1 MQVLSQFHDLILCII
16 SALEARDPYTSHHSS
31 RVAEMTETI
40 CELMGLDEEEKE
52 IYHIAAHLH
61 DIGKIGIRD
70 NVLLKEGKLN
80 DEEWKI
86 MKSHSEQGYNIL
98 MNAKSFEVVA
108 DVVRSHH
115 ERYDGKGYPDGL
127 KGEDIPLGARII
139 AIADSIDAMISDRP
153 YRKGMDTNVC
163 KDQIEKNIGVMYDPS
178 IAKKVIEHWDEV
190 LRSREDEST
199 KNLVLRKQ
207 VRKDGQT
214 ILRYQSRRC
223 FSCRW
228 KGC

>member
-178 IAKKVIEHWDEV
+178 IAKKVIEHWDEL
-190 LRSREDEST
+190 LRSREDES
-199 KNLVLRKQ
+199 NNCMSLHE
-207 VRKDGQT
+207 
-214 ILRYQSRRC
+214 
-223 FSCRW
+223 
-228 KGC
+228 

>member
-40 CELMGLDEEEKE
+40 CELMELDEEEKE

-80 DEEWKI
+80 DEEWEI

-98 MNAKSFEVVA
+98 MNAKSFDVVA
-108 DVVRSHH
+108 NVVRSHH

-127 KGEDIPLGARII
+127 KGTDIPLGARII

-153 YRKGMDTNVC
+153 YRKGMDIEVC
-163 KDQIEKNIGVMYDPS
+163 KEQIRKNIGIMYDPK
-178 IAKKVIEHWDEV
+178 IATKVLEHWDKV
-190 LRSREDEST
+190 LSSREDES
-199 KNLVLRKQ
+199 NHCM
-207 VRKDGQT
+207 DGV
-214 ILRYQSRRC
+214 
-223 FSCRW
+223 
-228 KGC
+228 K

>member
-40 CELMGLDEEEKE
+40 CELLGLDEDEREL
-52 IYHIAAHLH
+52 YHMAAHLH

-70 NVLLKEGKLN
+70 DVLLKEGKL
-80 DEEWKI
+80 DDTEWEA

-98 MNAKSFEVVA
+98 MNVKSFELIA

-127 KGEDIPLGARII
+127 KGNDIPLGARII

-153 YRKGMDTNVC
+153 YRKGLDISAC
-163 KDQIEKNIGVMYDPS
+163 KEEIQKNMGIMYDS
-178 IAKKVIEHWDEV
+178 AIAELVIKHWDEV
-190 LRSREDEST
+190 LKSREDET
-199 KNLVLRKQ
+199 NDCMRN
-207 VRKDGQT
+207 
-214 ILRYQSRRC
+214 
-223 FSCRW
+223 
-228 KGC
+228 

>member
-16 SALEARDPYTSHHSS
+16 SALEARDIYTSHHSS

-40 CELMGLDEEEKE
+40 CEIIGLDEDEKE

-70 NVLLKEGKLN
+70 DVLLKEGNLN
-80 DEEWKI
+80 DEEWEI

-108 DVVRSHH
+108 NVVRSHH

-127 KGEDIPLGARII
+127 KGTDIPLGARII

-153 YRKGMDTNVC
+153 YRKGMDTEIC
-163 KDQIEKNIGVMYDPS
+163 KEQIRKNIGVMYDPK
-178 IAKKVIEHWDEV
+178 IATKVLECWDKV
-190 LRSREDEST
+190 LASREDES
-199 KNLVLRKQ
+199 NH
-207 VRKDGQT
+207 
-214 ILRYQSRRC
+214 C
-223 FSCRW
+223 ME
-228 KGC
+228 